1 MSLIKFLLSRNK
13 KTSALAYRKYGEE
26 NKFEP
31 QETSALASR
40 KYGKDVDISILQH
53 EDYDKVIVAD
63 YYTIN
68 EYVEKMKEIDK
79 HGIDKS
85 LNTSVVWNSEKQRVN
100 KGAYFIFSRN
110 GHLYNI
116 LVNDEIIKIDERHTL
131 DKQTMNS
138 VVTFYNNSP
147 SWEYFT
153 CVHDENGSTYDT
165 KYCSSKGFTTVKAF
179 EMSRHEAI
187 CNWIFITRELKTFNA
202 IDEIVDMKKL
212 DDYLFVKLDGYLF
225 DKNGHKMIQ

>member
-1 MSLIKFLLSRNK
+1 MSLIKFLLFRNK

-40 KYGKDVDISILQH
+40 KYGKDIDISISIQ

-68 EYVEKMKEIDK
+68 EYIEKMKKI
-79 HGIDKS
+79 HGLDIDKS
-85 LNTSVVWNSEKQRVN
+85 LNTSVVWNSKRQKVN
-100 KGAYFIFSRN
+100 KGTYFVFGIN

-116 LVNDEIIKIDERHTL
+116 LINDEIIKIDERHIVN
-131 DKQTMNS
+131 KQTMNS

-153 CVHDENGSTYDT
+153 CMHDENGSTYDT
-165 KYCSSKGFTTVKAF
+165 KYCNSKGFATVKAF
-179 EMSRHEAI
+179 EMSRHEAV
-187 CNWIFITRELKTFNA
+187 CNWVFITRELKNFKA
-202 IDEIVDMKKL
+202 IDEIVDMGKL
-212 DDYLFVKLDGYLF
+212 DEHIFVKLDGYLF
-225 DKNGHKMIQ
+225 DNNNNKMIK